1 MWIRGICKIIWI
13 MFINDIF
20 RCHHSLSSVIFEEEP
35 LYTVSSDKEFRK
47 HVCLLLRLCAVCAYV
62 CWRVVL
68 QSARALSCSAVCL
81 LARWPAVL
89 CVCWRVVLQC
99 CVFAGAL
106 SCSAMCLLARC
117 PAECWRVVLQK
128 SRSLSCSAEYALA
141 RYLTCYMCAGAL
153 SCCVKCVLARCSA
166 VEFVCWRVVLQ
177 WSLCAGALF
186 CCVVCVQARCSAV

>member
-1 MWIRGICKIIWI
+1 MTY
-13 MFINDIF
+13 FDVTTLF
-20 RCHHSLSSVIFEEEP
+20 LLSFLKKSHCTLYPVIKNSENM
-35 LYTVSSDKEFRK
+35 
-47 HVCLLLRLCAVCAYV
+47 YV
-62 CWRVVL
+62 CCFVCVL
-68 QSARALSCSAVCL
+68 CVRMCAGALSCRVLGRC
-81 LARWPAVL
+81 PAVL
-89 CVCWRVVLQC
+89 CVCWRVDLQC

-153 SCCVKCVLARCSA
+153 SCCVECVLARCSA

-177 WSLCAGALF
+177 CCVCAGALF
-186 CCVVCVQARCSAV
+186 CSVVCVQARCPAV